1 MTKIYYLTK
10 NGLKNIQRE
19 YEELKNLYKREI
31 LEEAP
36 SMLEG
41 DSLNPEFSVF
51 QENIELLEQRI
62 EELNHILKNYRIISK
77 PSKKEQDKVDIGAKV
92 ILKNGS
98 KKEEEYKIVGTLEAD
113 PFAGKISN
121 ESPLGVSF
129 IGKKVG
135 EVVSFNNDRKYKI
148 LKIQYEEA

>member
-1 MTKIYYLTK
+1 MTKTYHLTK
-10 NGLKNIQRE
+10 KGLENLQKE
-19 YEELKNLYKREI
+19 YEELKNLYKREV

-41 DSLNPEFSVF
+41 DSLNPEFSSF
-51 QENIELLEQRI
+51 QENIESLEQRI
-62 EELNHILKNYRIISK
+62 EELNYILKNYKIISK
-77 PSKKEQDKVDIGAKV
+77 PPKKDQDKVDIGARV
-92 ILKNGS
+92 ILKDDS
-98 KKEEEYKIVGTLEAD
+98 AKEEEYKIVGTLEAD

-121 ESPLGVSF
+121 ESPLGISF

-135 EVVSFNNDRKYKI
+135 EEISFGNNKKYKI

>member
-1 MTKIYYLTK
+1 MTKIYYLTRE
-10 NGLKNIQRE
+10 GLEKTERE
-19 YEELKNLYKREI
+19 YENLKNLYKKEI

-41 DSLNPEFSVF
+41 DSLNPEFSSF

-62 EELNHILKNYRIISK
+62 EELNHILKNHILISK
-77 PSKKEQDKVDIGAKV
+77 PPKKEQDKVNIGARV

-98 KKEEEYKIVGTLEAD
+98 SKEEEYKIVGTLEAD
-113 PFAGKISN
+113 PFIGKISN
-121 ESPLGVSF
+121 ESPLGTSF

-135 EVVSFNNDRKYKI
+135 ETISFNNDRKYKI

>member
-19 YEELKNLYKREI
+19 YEELKDLYKREI
-31 LEEAP
+31 LEDAP

-41 DSLNPEFSVF
+41 DSLNPEFSCF

-77 PSKKEQDKVDIGAKV
+77 PSKKEQDIVDIGARV
-92 ILKNGS
+92 VLKNGS
-98 KKEEEYKIVGTLEAD
+98 AKKEEYKIVGTLEAD
-113 PFAGKISN
+113 PFTGKISN

-135 EVVSFNNDRKYKI
+135 EMVSFNNDRKYKI